1 MPSAG
6 ITLKQTDI
14 RFFLPVLAGFTAY
27 VRTGARA

>member
-14 RFFLPVLAGFTAY
+14 PFLAGVSSTFTAG
-27 VRTGARA
+27 VRTAMQA

>member
-14 RFFLPVLAGFTAY
+14 PFLAGVSSTFTAP
-27 VRTGARA
+27 RPHDACT